1 MVCVHSMCF
10 ALVFFVCVVLSSGVV
25 SAFVVLAFEALFG
38 LSFPYLN
45 TKTHSSPAL
54 SKKKNNSNDG

>member
-1 MVCVHSMCF
+1 MCF

-38 LSFPYLN
+38 LSFSYLN
-45 TKTHSSPAL
+45 TKTQLSSVVQE
-54 SKKKNNSNDG
+54 KK